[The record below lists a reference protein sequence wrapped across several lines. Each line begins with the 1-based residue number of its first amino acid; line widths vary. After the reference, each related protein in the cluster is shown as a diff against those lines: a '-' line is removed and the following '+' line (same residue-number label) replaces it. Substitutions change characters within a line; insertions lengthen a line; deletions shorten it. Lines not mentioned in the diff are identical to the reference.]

1 MNNTDK
7 QYLQVLK
14 KIILEGEIKESRAG
28 YTRSI
33 FGVSMRFNLKKGL
46 PLLTTKKVFYKG
58 IIHELLWF
66 LSGSTNIRYLVE
78 NNVHIWDDDAYRY
91 YNTEIKDKLPDKG
104 VFKTKEEFLEGV
116 LAKKEFI
123 YPQIGQD
130 FNKFVE
136 DPWTHPVYNLYKA
149 GDLGPV
155 YGRQW
160 RHFGVNRVDQI
171 TEIINTLKNN
181 PDSRRIILNAWNP
194 SDLKEMALPPCHVL
208 YQFSTRVIEGDKR
221 ELSCCFFMRSN
232 DFTNGNPFN
241 IAQAAILTHLLA
253 HVCDMEVGEL
263 IYFGGDVHVYENN
276 VKAAKEQLTRKG
288 SEELPKLKIN
298 ADKKNIFDIRYE
310 DLEIVD
316 YYPDPPIKYNLN
328 VG

>member
-14 KIILEGEIKESRAG
+14 RIIEEGEIKESRAG

-33 FGVSMRFNLKKGL
+33 FGVTMRFNLKEGL

-66 LSGSTNIRYLVE
+66 LSGNTNIQYLVK
-78 NNVHIWDDDAYRY
+78 NGVHIWDDDAYRY
-91 YNTEIKDKLPDKG
+91 FNNEIRNKLSDKNIFL
-104 VFKTKEEFLEGV
+104 TKEEFLEGV
-116 LAKKEFI
+116 IQGKAFLFPKTPQYFKKFI
-123 YPQIGQD
+123 
-130 FNKFVE
+130 E
-136 DPWTHPVYNLYKA
+136 DPWIHARQTLYTT
-149 GDLGPV
+149 GDLGPI
-155 YGRQW
+155 YGHQW
-160 RHFGVNRVDQI
+160 RYFGGNRVDQI
-171 TEIINTLKNN
+171 TEIIHTLKNN

-208 YQFSTRVIEGDKR
+208 YQFSTRVIEGNKR
-221 ELSCCFFMRSN
+221 KLSCCFFMRSN

-253 HVCDMEVGEL
+253 YVCDMEVGEL
-263 IYFGGDVHVYENN
+263 IFFGGDVHVYENN
-276 VKAAKEQLTRKG
+276 VEAAMEQLTRNGNK
-288 SEELPKLKIN
+288 ELPKLRIN
-298 ADKKNIFDIRYE
+298 TAKKNIFDIRYE
-310 DLEIVD
+310 DLGIVN